1 MKRKFIPLCAAGLT
15 LAPAALF
22 LLACG
27 DGQETPA
34 RPSPYE
40 PSEPKYALANVEL
53 AFGYMNA
60 DLLDSCLD
68 RGFKFYFDLNDVNEE
83 ANGYV
88 IPEYWSKADILQ
100 AAGNMFARVYATSLS
115 NNWRTIGS
123 PAPSENT
130 YFVSG
135 VALRIVVMVDA
146 INGYAVNDGTCDYEF
161 AQDVEGAWRLTR
173 WKDRSRECG
182 CIDPF
187 TLGRL
192 LAGYYL

>member
-1 MKRKFIPLCAAGLT
+1 MKRKLIRLCAAGMT

-22 LLACG
+22 FLACA
-27 DGQETPA
+27 DEQETPA
-34 RPSPYE
+34 RPSPYK

-53 AFGYMNA
+53 AFDNMNA
-60 DLLDSCLD
+60 DLLDSCLE
-68 RGFKFYFDLNDVNEE
+68 RGFKFYFDINDVGEE

-88 IPEYWSKADILQ
+88 IPEYWSKADILRG
-100 AAGNMFARVYATSLS
+100 AGNMFARAYATSLS

-123 PAPSENT
+123 PGPSENA
-130 YFVSG
+130 YFVSS

-146 INGYAVNDGTCDYEF
+146 INGYAVDDGTCDYEF
-161 AQDVEGAWRLTR
+161 AQDVEGGWRLTR

-182 CIDPF
+182 CIGPL
-187 TLGRL
+187 TLGLL